1 MSYINEAR
9 NTMWTEWFKNN
20 FGSVDFT
27 TAREVR
33 MYAFTRVPEFTEESS
48 LRVVDL
54 TGVSGLLALPE
65 WVQTRATAAFTNN
78 GTGATAYLKRTTN
91 ASDNPLFLVNNSGV
105 KQYVGSDNGWTFSR
119 VGGVQEVVAG
129 VAFYLQGTYS
139 GVVNPIVCVTT
150 AGCGVNTV
158 IHDDAIYGV
167 ADEFTAGSD
176 DWLLTVSNSD
186 TVFSAA
192 ALLLRP
198 GLPPWESA
206 HAQHLWLEP
215 QRTNFIANPAFQN
228 ASVFGWRANS
238 GSTLSRVVGG
248 EKTWRTTHYCA
259 DVRDTDQAYVS
270 FPGTSGAYVSTP
282 DSAAVSITGDLDLRV
297 DLSLT
302 DWTPSAGQNVLSK
315 WDVGGTSR
323 SYHLLVATTGE
334 LRFQWGN
341 SGGTIT
347 DRFSG
352 SVVPFGDGTRGQ
364 IRVTLD
370 VDNGAAGHDVKFWTR
385 PAGTD
390 LTANSGWTQL
400 GSTTTIAGTTSVFD
414 GTASVG
420 IGSSSGTSNML
431 DGRVYQAAI
440 LNGIN
445 GTVVAKFDP
454 DEDAL
459 IGDTEFLSS
468 TTGETWTVNGTAD
481 LNTLSSETKVMESN
495 YFPNVNEWYSG
506 SFSISAKS
514 LSTDGVAI
522 RYGLVAFDPAYAEP
536 KFIASDFVLLSK
548 EGTPSSGFVR
558 LPFLCRVPA
567 DAPELCFRLEV
578 SNSKRFWVSNVLVDP
593 HEGQYSYFDG
603 ASPLGADGDFRWMGG
618 ENDQHFSVWY
628 NNYKNVSNRL
638 LGVYDSLDGV
648 YKSGLVE
655 EWCPDGSTIQA
666 HWDAVTAFT
675 PLNWRGDAY
684 YTLKNVNGTAVTLI
698 YSEYNFDLSPK
709 TDPVSSPY
717 VQDEDILL
725 ILDENNAFL
734 S

>member
-65 WVQTRATAAFTNN
+65 WVQTRATTAFTNN

-186 TVFSAA
+186 TAFSAA

-259 DVRDTDQAYVS
+259 EVRDTDQAYVS
-270 FPGTSGAYVSTP
+270 FPGASGAYVSAP
-282 DSAAVSITGDLDLRV
+282 DNDAYTLTNLEIVARV
-297 DLSLT
+297 RLV
-302 DWTPSAGQNVLSK
+302 DWTPSTPPVIMSLFKSDPNRNWRLYINTSGQMVFEYTPTGLNSGIRTRTSTAPGFVDAVTYWVKVTLE
-315 WDVGGTSR
+315 DNVGGLNRTSFYWAADAQVEPT
-323 SYHLLVATTGE
+323 SWTAVGSSTTGASFGGFPNIVSTLE
-334 LRFQWGN
+334 L
-341 SGGTIT
+341 
-347 DRFSG
+347 G
-352 SVVPFGDGTRGQ
+352 SNEAGVSNRLNGRIYFAALRNGVDGT
-364 IRVTLD
+364 
-370 VDNGAAGHDVKFWTR
+370 
-385 PAGTD
+385 
-390 LTANSGWTQL
+390 
-400 GSTTTIAGTTSVFD
+400 
-414 GTASVG
+414 
-420 IGSSSGTSNML
+420 
-431 DGRVYQAAI
+431 
-440 LNGIN
+440 
-445 GTVVAKFDP
+445 TVAEFNP

-459 IGDTEFLSS
+459 IGNTEFLSS
-468 TTGETWTVNGTAD
+468 TTGETWTINGAAV

-567 DAPELCFRLEV
+567 DVPELCFRLEV

-603 ASPLGADGDFRWMGG
+603 SSPLGADGDFRWMGG

-698 YSEYNFDLSPK
+698 DSEYNFDLSPK
-709 TDPVSSPY
+709 TDPVNSPY